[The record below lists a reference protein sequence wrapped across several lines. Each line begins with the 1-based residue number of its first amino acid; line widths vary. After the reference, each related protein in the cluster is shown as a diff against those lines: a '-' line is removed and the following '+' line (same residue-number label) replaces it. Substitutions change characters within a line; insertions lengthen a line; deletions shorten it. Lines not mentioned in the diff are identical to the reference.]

1 MLLNK
6 IKKSNNFKKIY
17 LFILIFFLI
26 IFIIST
32 ILLINRVKIIDTVKN
47 DIILRSY
54 IKDYGI
60 GGVNRNI
67 SFKSVLNSFY
77 KNFPYNFHNKEKFE
91 KIYLDIKFNSF
102 QSLKADRNY
111 ALKNN
116 IIQSEKIS
124 WVPGKLRF
132 RNKTHKVK
140 IRIKGDMIDHIATN
154 KWSFRI
160 NFKNTGILDMQ
171 KIALQSPKTR
181 DFHFEQLLN
190 NTLNHLGVFT
200 PKSFFTEL
208 IINGENMGNMY
219 LEEHPSESYTSNAQR
234 KYGPILRLKEKI
246 LQDLSTKSMFYNK
259 DLFWQKDKNLYY
271 AADKF
276 YEFYY
281 QPLNNYSLVDEEIWA
296 KYIAANFLFKC
307 WHGNIGKNLKFYF
320 NTVNK
325 KYEPIS
331 FNNSCGQKNV
341 DLKYGFLPSE
351 NLFIYR
357 LITIKKFRL
366 VLISELEKWISD
378 KNYQEYLKILNLN
391 EKVLRYKL
399 SNESKFLEKID
410 FTTDHINLI
419 VKWLKNDSNFVKYSK
434 ETFQNE
440 VRESLNSFINPNGYV
455 VFHENLLKI
464 ILHNPNSTKYKIDSI
479 LFDLKNKKEK
489 KFTFVKN
496 DFIKLDFN
504 RPDTYMINILD
515 LIDFSPKKIQNIKIN
530 YISNNIIH
538 QSKPLELKVEPNFT
552 YTEYRDDKDNFTFK
566 INKNDYPNKNI
577 SKIFDVDNKN
587 KIVSIKKNKQIYIN
601 ERIEIPSDYHFL
613 IEEGVRLNFSKSS
626 FLITNNKVDINGNL
640 DNPVIFSG
648 IAGDFWPGMLIL
660 ANNNNININSLIL
673 EKMTGK
679 NINNFDYSGGITIH
693 RANKLN
699 INHMK
704 ISNNSS
710 DDAINIVESVGDIY
724 NLNIKDTY
732 SDGLDIDFGKV
743 NINNSTFERIGL
755 ISGSDAI
762 DFSGSKSTI
771 NNILIKNIK
780 DKGISVGENSIIN
793 INNINISDSLV
804 GLAVKDSS
812 IVTGSHVSFSDII
825 LANVMTYKKKKNYDF
840 SKADLK
846 DVKFTEDLFT
856 NQKKSYMSIND
867 IIIHGKKVNI
877 NKLYKTVMKSNN

>member
-26 IFIIST
+26 IFLIST
-32 ILLINRVKIIDTVKN
+32 ILLINRVKIINTVKN

-54 IKDYGI
+54 VKDYGI

-77 KNFPYNFHNKEKFE
+77 KNFPYNFYNKEKFE

-102 QSLKADRNY
+102 ESLKADRNY

-132 RNKTHKVK
+132 RNKIHNVK

-160 NFKNTGILDMQ
+160 NFKNTGILNMQ

-190 NTLNHLGVFT
+190 DTLNHLGVFA

-246 LQDLSTKSMFYNK
+246 LQDLSTKSIFYNK

-281 QPLNNYSLVDEEIWA
+281 QPLNNYSLIDEEIWA

-307 WHGNIGKNLKFYF
+307 WHGNISKNLKFYF
-320 NTVNK
+320 NIVNK

-341 DLKYGFLPSE
+341 NFKYGYLPDE

-357 LITIKKFRL
+357 LIAIKKFRL
-366 VLISELEKWISD
+366 VLISELEKWVND
-378 KNYQEYLKILNLN
+378 KNYQDYLKILNLN
-391 EKVLRYKL
+391 EKILRYKL

-410 FTTDHINLI
+410 FTTNHINLI
-419 VKWLKNDSNFVKYSK
+419 IKWLKNDSNFVKYNK

-440 VRESLNSFINPNGYV
+440 VKEGSNWFKRPNGYV
-455 VFHENLLKI
+455 VFHDNFLKI

-489 KFTFVKN
+489 KFTFIKN
-496 DFIKLDFN
+496 NFIKLDFN
-504 RPDTYMINILD
+504 RPDTYMIDILD

-530 YISNNIIH
+530 YISNNIIY
-538 QSKPLELKVEPNFT
+538 QSKPLELKVEPNFK
-552 YTEYRDDKDNFTFK
+552 YKEQRDDKDNFTFK
-566 INKNDYPNKNI
+566 INKGDYPNKNI

-587 KIVSIKKNKQIYIN
+587 KTVSIKKNKQIYIN
-601 ERIEIPSDYHFL
+601 EKIEIPSDYHFL
-613 IEEGVRLNFSKSS
+613 IEEGVRLNFSKNS

-679 NINNFDYSGGITIH
+679 NIDNFNYSGGITIH
-693 RANKLN
+693 RANKLS

-732 SDGLDIDFGKV
+732 SDGLDIDFSKV
-743 NINNSTFERIGL
+743 NINNSAFERIGL

-825 LANVMTYKKKKNYDF
+825 LANVMTFIKKKNYGF
-840 SKADLK
+840 SKANLK
-846 DVKFTEDLFT
+846 NVKFTENLFT

-867 IIIHGKKVNI
+867 TIIHGKKVNI
-877 NKLYKTVMKSNN
+877 SKLYKTVMKSNN